1 MHRHS
6 LQAVARIAAQSLLC
20 IAFFSACAGPEK
32 APAPKLPA
40 SIGSLALARTV
51 EGVEANK
58 LIYSMHGKATSA
70 STSAVGYYGGADSKN
85 ALYVSAFMNDNQAR
99 RAFDLM
105 LSKMAAG
112 PAGFSPPA
120 KRSGPEQD
128 IYETTGSGLK
138 HFFYQRGRNV
148 IWWQAEPGIAEETFK
163 AVLKT
168 NLK

>member
-1 MHRHS
+1 MPRHS
-6 LQAVARIAAQSLLC
+6 LQSVARIAAQSLLC
-20 IAFFSACAGPEK
+20 IAFFSACDGPEK

-40 SIGSLALARTV
+40 SIGSLTLARTV

-70 STSAVGYYGGADSKN
+70 STSTVGYYGGADSKN
-85 ALYVSAFMNDNQAR
+85 VLYVSAFMNDHQAL

-120 KRSGPEQD
+120 QRPGPEQG

-138 HFFYQRGRNV
+138 HFFYQRGKNV

-163 AVLKT
+163 TVLKT
-168 NLK
+168 NL

>member
-1 MHRHS
+1 MHGHF
-6 LQAVARIAAQSLLC
+6 LQAIARITAQSLLC
-20 IAFFSACAGPEK
+20 IALFSACAGPEK

-58 LIYSMHGKATSA
+58 LIYNMHGKANSG
-70 STSAVGYYGGADSKN
+70 STSAVGYYGGADPN
-85 ALYVSAFMNDNQAR
+85 NVLYVSAFMNDEQAR
-99 RAFDLM
+99 RAFDRM

-112 PAGFSPPA
+112 PAGFSPPS
-120 KRSGPEQD
+120 KRPGPEQD

-168 NLK
+168 DLK